1 MNGVLKSEKQ
11 VISIVEKF
19 KKDNKCGMVGYQ
31 KYENFNVNMGEM
43 NKIYPILGI
52 SNHPIDTKFAQI
64 GILKNPTSF
73 GSTATF
79 TDNQFSGLYSIK
91 LNQSSITGTVSVGDK
106 ITQTVTG
113 GTGGVIGTA
122 IGYVASYDT
131 ETNVVKYFRD
141 RSLYFNST
149 KLDETDYKTVSS
161 QARVLAFESSSYPI
175 VKNVGGFSASVDTSF
190 SGVTTSLST
199 GKIISLGTQFT
210 NGLSNPEINKSSG
223 DIIYI
228 DNRPL
233 VSRNSRQKE
242 DVKIILEF

>member
-1 MNGVLKSEKQ
+1 
-11 VISIVEKF
+11 
-19 KKDNKCGMVGYQ
+19 
-31 KYENFNVNMGEM
+31 
-43 NKIYPILGI
+43 
-52 SNHPIDTKFAQI
+52 
-64 GILKNPTSF
+64 
-73 GSTATF
+73 
-79 TDNQFSGLYSIK
+79 
-91 LNQSSITGTVSVGDK
+91 
-106 ITQTVTG
+106 
-113 GTGGVIGTA
+113 
-122 IGYVASYDT
+122 
-131 ETNVVKYFRD
+131 
-141 RSLYFNST
+141 
-149 KLDETDYKTVSS
+149 
-161 QARVLAFESSSYPI
+161 